1 MHGYCFLI
9 EYLVFLT
16 NKSVNFLLEIGGL
29 WMDNNDIL
37 IRLRYALELKNK
49 EMAEIFKFGGVEVTV
64 PEVIKIL
71 TKSDDDVESD
81 EQIKCNN
88 SMFDSF
94 LNGLIIFK
102 RGKQESKPGQPDT
115 PEPIQKNTANVNN
128 LLLKKVKI
136 ALALTTE
143 DMLDLFEKAGI
154 NVSKGELGALLRK
167 EGHKNYKECGDKFAR
182 NFLKGL
188 AIKYRG

>member
-1 MHGYCFLI
+1 
-9 EYLVFLT
+9 
-16 NKSVNFLLEIGGL
+16 
-29 WMDNNDIL
+29 MDNNDIL
-37 IRLRYALELKNK
+37 IRLRYALEIKNK
-49 EMAEIFKFGGVEVTV
+49 EMAEIFKLGGVEVTV
-64 PEVIKIL
+64 PEVIQIL
-71 TKSDDDVESD
+71 TKSDDDYED
-81 EQIKCNN
+81 NDQIKCNN

-94 LNGLIIFK
+94 LNGFIISK
-102 RGKQESKPGQPDT
+102 RGKQEPKPGQFNT
-115 PEPIQKNTANVNN
+115 PEPVSPKSANVNN

-143 DMLDLFEKAGI
+143 DMLDIFDLAGI
-154 NVSKGELGALLRK
+154 RVSKGELSALLRK

>member
-1 MHGYCFLI
+1 
-9 EYLVFLT
+9 
-16 NKSVNFLLEIGGL
+16 
-29 WMDNNDIL
+29 MDNNDIL
-37 IRLRYALELKNK
+37 IRLRYALEIKNK
-49 EMAEIFKFGGVEVTV
+49 EMAEIFKLGGVEVTV

-71 TKSDDDVESD
+71 TKSPDDEIENDD
-81 EQIKCNN
+81 QIRCNN
-88 SMFDSF
+88 SMLDSF
-94 LNGLIIFK
+94 LNGLIIYK
-102 RGKQESKPGQPDT
+102 RGKQEPKPGQPDT
-115 PEPIQKNTANVNN
+115 PEPSLKKSANVNN

-154 NVSKGELGALLRK
+154 TVTKGELGALLRK

-188 AIKYRG
+188 AIKYIG

>member
-1 MHGYCFLI
+1 
-9 EYLVFLT
+9 
-16 NKSVNFLLEIGGL
+16 
-29 WMDNNDIL
+29 MDNNDIL
-37 IRLRYALELKNK
+37 IRLRYALEIKNK
-49 EMAEIFKFGGVEVTV
+49 EMAEIFNLGGVEVTV

-71 TKSDDDVESD
+71 TKSDDEAEYDD
-81 EQIKCNN
+81 QIKCNN

-102 RGKQESKPGQPDT
+102 RGKQEPKPVQSDT
-115 PEPIQKNTANVNN
+115 PEPLLKKSANVNN

-143 DMLDLFEKAGI
+143 DMLEIFENAGI
-154 NVSKGELGALLRK
+154 TVTKGELGALLRK

-188 AIKYRG
+188 ALKYRES

>member
-1 MHGYCFLI
+1 M
-9 EYLVFLT
+9 E
-16 NKSVNFLLEIGGL
+16 
-29 WMDNNDIL
+29 NNDIL
-37 IRLRYALELKNK
+37 IRLRYAQEIKNK
-49 EMAEIFKFGGVEVTV
+49 EMVEIFKLGGVDVTV

-71 TKSDDDVESD
+71 TKSDEYDDESD
-81 EQIKCNN
+81 DQIKCNN
-88 SMFDSF
+88 SMLDSF
-94 LNGLIIFK
+94 LNGFIIYK
-102 RGKQESKPGQPDT
+102 RGKQEPKPGQPDT
-115 PEPIQKNTANVNN
+115 PEPSINKSANVNN

-143 DMLDLFEKAGI
+143 DMLDIFENAGI
-154 NVSKGELGALLRK
+154 TVTKGELGALLRK

>member
-1 MHGYCFLI
+1 
-9 EYLVFLT
+9 
-16 NKSVNFLLEIGGL
+16 
-29 WMDNNDIL
+29 MDNNDIL
-37 IRLRYALELKNK
+37 IRLRYALEIKNK
-49 EMAEIFKFGGVEVTV
+49 ELAEIFKLGGVDVTV

-71 TKSDDDVESD
+71 TKSDEYDAESD

-94 LNGLIIFK
+94 LNGFIIYK
-102 RGKQESKPGQPDT
+102 RGKQEPKPGQPDT
-115 PEPIQKNTANVNN
+115 PDQSIKKDENVNN

-143 DMLDLFEKAGI
+143 DMLVIFENAGI
-154 NVSKGELGALLRK
+154 TVTIGELGALLRK
-167 EGHKNYKECGDKFAR
+167 EGHKNYKECGDKYAR